1 MLKIAL
7 LAVYAQKGRLTPFG
21 RICSKQAQNRVKTAC
36 FEAKKGSFSPVYV
49 RGSEQDLS
57 RMGRFGVQKG
67 VKIDPFG
74 GPDQLRSPNVNR
86 RK

>member
-1 MLKIAL
+1 MTL
-7 LAVYAQKGRLTPFG
+7 LAVYAQKGRVDPFWPYMLKTGPKQGQKG
-21 RICSKQAQNRVKTAC
+21 R

>member
-1 MLKIAL
+1 MLKR
-7 LAVYAQKGRLTPFG
+7 AVLTPFG

-67 VKIDPFG
+67 SKSTLLEVQTSSD
-74 GPDQLRSPNVNR
+74 LLT
-86 RK
+86 